1 MKHIFLTGEI
11 QVGKSTAIRAFLAK
25 SRLSA
30 DGFLTHIVRSD
41 GNGALHLARFDTERG
56 ETDDVVA
63 ARFVDLTVGF
73 EIFGEVFNTQGAEFV
88 ETSGQR
94 DLIIMDELG
103 TMEADSPLF
112 ISAVLAK
119 LDGTAPILGVL
130 KKREHQFLD
139 AVKNHRNVEVIMVD
153 EHNRDEIPTL
163 LTERFADL
171 IGKGVRAK

>member
-41 GNGALHLARFDTERG
+41 GNGALHLARYDTKRG
-56 ETDDVVA
+56 ETDDVVT
-63 ARFVDLTVGF
+63 ARFVGSPLGF
-73 EIFGEVFNTQGAEFV
+73 EIFPEVFDTQGAEFV
-88 ETSGQR
+88 QTSGLR

-103 TMEADSPLF
+103 TMEADSPQF

-119 LDGTAPILGVL
+119 LDGTTPILGVV
-130 KKREHQFLD
+130 KKREHTFLD
-139 AVKNHRNVEVIMVD
+139 AVKNHRNVEVITVD
-153 EHNRDEIPTL
+153 EHNRDEISPL
-163 LTERFADL
+163 LTELFIEL
-171 IGKGVRAK
+171 ICKGETAK